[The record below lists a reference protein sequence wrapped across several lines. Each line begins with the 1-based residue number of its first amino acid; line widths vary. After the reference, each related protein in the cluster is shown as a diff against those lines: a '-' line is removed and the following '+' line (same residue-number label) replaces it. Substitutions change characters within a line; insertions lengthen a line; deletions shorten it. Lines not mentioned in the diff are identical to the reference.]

1 MKKTFLITLLLTQVA
16 LATTTDVITP
26 TETEKKEYLAYNRQI
41 IQSASECIQNYWTTH
56 VAFFNKN
63 KVSKYY
69 GSNNPNLQTRDQRI
83 AALKKYGAPVSLVD
97 ELESTSCI
105 GMARA
110 CIKQAFLGTKSPTLK
125 NVWDRMDKILIAS
138 GSDGSVLANNL
149 QTLGWKI
156 LYFNPKPEDNALW
169 DKQDVKNLT
178 NVKVVKWDS
187 GVKNSKGEFV
197 YHSGWGMHASRY
209 REVMKKNKYYV
220 SKIDDKTT
228 LVGFGSVLPESFKR
242 APFFLGV
249 AHAGYHVFPGFYGE
263 VIEAHSSR
271 QLNSINNMERG
282 VFNPLN
288 GGSPMWSNT
297 EWYRSGIIAVP
308 PET

>member
-1 MKKTFLITLLLTQVA
+1 MNKFLVVSLLFSQVA
-16 LATTTDVITP
+16 FANTTDVITP
-26 TETEKKEYLAYNRQI
+26 TAAEKKEYLAYNRQI
-41 IQSASECIQNYWTTH
+41 VNSSSACIQNYWTTH
-56 VAFFNKN
+56 IAFFKKN

-83 AALKKYGAPVSLVD
+83 AALKKAGAQVTLVD

-110 CIKQAFLGTKSPTLK
+110 CMKQAFLETKSPVIK
-125 NVWDRMDKILIAS
+125 NIWDRMDKILIAN

-156 LYFNPKPEDNALW
+156 LYWNPKPEDNALW

-209 REVMKKNKYYV
+209 REVMKKDKYYV

-249 AHAGYHVFPGFYGE
+249 AHAGYHVFPGFYVE

-271 QLNSINNMERG
+271 QLNSIDNMQRG
-282 VFNPLN
+282 IFNPLN
-288 GGSPMWSNT
+288 GGAPMWSNS
-297 EWYRSGIIAVP
+297 EWYRSGIVTIP

>member
-1 MKKTFLITLLLTQVA
+1 MK
-16 LATTTDVITP
+16 TTTILFIFFAQFAFANTTAVITP
-26 TETEKKEYLAYNRQI
+26 TENEKKEYLAYNRQI
-41 IQSASECIQNYWTTH
+41 IQSSSECIQNYWTTH
-56 VAFFNKN
+56 VAFFNKH

-69 GSNNPNLQTRDQRI
+69 GSNNPNLKTRDQRI
-83 AALKKYGAPVSLVD
+83 AALKKAGASASLVD
-97 ELESTSCI
+97 QLESTSCI

-110 CIKQAFLGTKSPTLK
+110 CMKQAFLGTKSEVIKDLW
-125 NVWDRMDKILIAS
+125 NRMDKILVAN
-138 GSDGSVLANNL
+138 GADGSILANNL

-156 LYFNPKPEDNALW
+156 LYWNPKPADNALW

-178 NVKVVKWDS
+178 GVKVVKWDS
-187 GVKNSKGEFV
+187 GIKNSKGEFV

-209 REVMKKNKYYV
+209 REVMKKDKYYV
-220 SKIDDKTT
+220 SKIDDKST
-228 LVGFGSVLPESFKR
+228 LVNFGSILPESFKR
-242 APFFLGV
+242 APFFFGV
-249 AHAGYHVFPGFYGE
+249 AHAGYHVFPGFYGQ

-271 QLNSINNMERG
+271 QLDSISNMERG

-297 EWYRSGIIAVP
+297 EWYRSGIVAVP

>member
-1 MKKTFLITLLLTQVA
+1 MKTLIFSLLLSQLTFA
-16 LATTTDVITP
+16 NTTDVITP
-26 TETEKKEYLAYNRQI
+26 TDIEKKEYLAYNRQI
-41 IQSASECIQNYWTTH
+41 VQMSSECIQNYWATH

-69 GSNNPNLQTRDQRI
+69 GSNNPKLKTREQRI
-83 AALKKYGAPVSLVD
+83 AALKKAGAPTSLVD
-97 ELESTSCI
+97 QLESTSCI

-110 CIKQAFLGTKSPTLK
+110 CMKQAFFATKSDVIKDLW
-125 NVWDRMDKILIAS
+125 NRMDKILVAN
-138 GSDGSVLANNL
+138 GADGSILANNL

-156 LYFNPKPEDNALW
+156 LYWNPKPEDNSLW

-178 NVKVVKWDS
+178 SVKVVKWDS

-209 REVMKKNKYYV
+209 REVMKKDKYYV

-228 LVGFGSVLPESFKR
+228 LVNFGSILPESFKR

-249 AHAGYHVFPGFYGE
+249 AHAGYHVFPGFYGQ

-271 QLNSINNMERG
+271 QLDSISNMERG

-297 EWYRSGIIAVP
+297 EWYRSGIVAVP

>member
-1 MKKTFLITLLLTQVA
+1 
-16 LATTTDVITP
+16 
-26 TETEKKEYLAYNRQI
+26 
-41 IQSASECIQNYWTTH
+41 
-56 VAFFNKN
+56 
-63 KVSKYY
+63 
-69 GSNNPNLQTRDQRI
+69 
-83 AALKKYGAPVSLVD
+83 
-97 ELESTSCI
+97 
-105 GMARA
+105 MART
-110 CIKQAFLGTKSPTLK
+110 CIKQAFLETKSPVIK
-125 NVWDRMDKILIAS
+125 NIWDRMDKILIAN

-156 LYFNPKPEDNALW
+156 LYWNPKPEDNALW

-209 REVMKKNKYYV
+209 REVVKRDKYYV
-220 SKIDDKTT
+220 SKIDDKST
-228 LVGFGSVLPESFKR
+228 LVNFGSILPESFKR

-282 VFNPLN
+282 TFNPLN

>member
-1 MKKTFLITLLLTQVA
+1 MKTTILLSLFVA
-16 LATTTDVITP
+16 QFAFANSTDVITP
-26 TETEKKEYLAYNRQI
+26 TESEKKEYLAYNRQI
-41 IQSASECIQNYWTTH
+41 IQSSSECIQNFWNTH
-56 VAFFNKN
+56 IAFYNKN

-69 GSNNPNLQTRDQRI
+69 GSNNPNLKTREQRL
-83 AALKKYGAPVSLVD
+83 AALKKAGAPASLID
-97 ELESTSCI
+97 QLEPTSCI

-110 CIKQAFLGTKSPTLK
+110 CMKQAFLGTKSPTLK
-125 NVWDRMDKILIAS
+125 NVWDRMDKILIAN

-169 DKQDVKNLT
+169 DKQDQKNLT

-197 YHSGWGMHASRY
+197 YHTGWGMHASRY
-209 REVMKKNKYYV
+209 REVMKRGTYYV

-228 LVGFGSVLPESFKR
+228 LVNFGSVLPESFKR
-242 APFFLGV
+242 TPFFLGV

-263 VIEAHSSR
+263 VIEAHSAR
-271 QLNSINNMERG
+271 QLDSVNNMERG
-282 VFNPLN
+282 TFNPLN
-288 GGSPMWSNT
+288 GGSPKWSNT

-308 PET
+308 PEY

>member
-1 MKKTFLITLLLTQVA
+1 MNKILVVSLLFSQVA
-16 LATTTDVITP
+16 FANTTDVITP
-26 TETEKKEYLAYNRQI
+26 TAAEKKEYLAYNRQI
-41 IQSASECIQNYWTTH
+41 VNSSSACIQNYWTTH
-56 VAFFNKN
+56 IAFFKKN

-83 AALKKYGAPVSLVD
+83 AALKKAGAPVTLVD

-110 CIKQAFLGTKSPTLK
+110 CMKKAFLETKSPVIK
-125 NVWDRMDKILIAS
+125 NIWVRMDKILIAN

-156 LYFNPKPEDNALW
+156 LYWNPKPEDNALW

-209 REVMKKNKYYV
+209 REVMKKDKYYV
-220 SKIDDKTT
+220 SKIDDKST
-228 LVGFGSVLPESFKR
+228 LVNFGSILPESFKR

-282 VFNPLN
+282 TFNPLN